1 MKTIQV
7 TIFDDNKSRRE
18 LLQLLLDSTQGFACS
33 GAFEDCRN
41 VITNIEANMPNVV
54 LMDID
59 MPYVNGIEGLT
70 QIKARFPEVKIMMQT
85 IFEDDEKIFS
95 AISAGANGYILKK
108 TPPAKLLEF
117 IQEIMEGGAP
127 MTPIIAKKVLEL
139 FHNQNRKTKVN
150 NFNLSTRELEILQF
164 LVKGYSY
171 KMIANECYISYSTV
185 NTHVT
190 NIYEKLQVESVGG
203 AVYKAMKEGLV
214 K

>member
-7 TIFDDNKSRRE
+7 TIFDDNKARRE
-18 LLQLLLDSTQGFACS
+18 LLQLLLDSSEGFACS

-41 VITNIEANMPNVV
+41 VIVNIEKNMPDVV

-59 MPYVNGIEGLT
+59 MPFVNGIEGLT
-70 QIKARFPEVKIMMQT
+70 QIKAQFPEIKIMMQT

-117 IQEIMEGGAP
+117 IHEIMEGGAP

-139 FHNQNRKTKVN
+139 FHNQNRKTKIN